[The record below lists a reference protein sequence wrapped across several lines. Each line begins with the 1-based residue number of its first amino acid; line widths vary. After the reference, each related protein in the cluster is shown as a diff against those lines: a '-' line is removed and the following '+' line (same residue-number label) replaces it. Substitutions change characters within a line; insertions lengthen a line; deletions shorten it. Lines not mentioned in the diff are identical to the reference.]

1 MGIESQYREPL
12 VNDRPDKPA
21 DDFRRYLPGSGY
33 EPGAPAPHYVDPLEG
48 YEQPGDTPVTTE
60 PAQPTAPVDRREAKR
75 LRKTEAAPA
84 RHPKLKRSKKAKG
97 VFVSLLNLGVT
108 ATVLALVVG
117 VGLFLWGRAAFE
129 APGPLQAETS
139 IIVKPGD
146 NFSSIVPE
154 LVAKNVIE
162 SGVND
167 EIFPIAVRLAGKAG
181 DLKTGEFAFQPGVS
195 MRGVMDELTS
205 GKAVVHKITFPEG
218 WTVWQMW
225 ERLVEK
231 RNEGL
236 LTGELPEMPAE
247 GELLPATYTFTRG
260 RPAAEIVAEMK
271 RERDRAV
278 ERIWQDRD
286 PDLPISSKEEM
297 VTLASIVEKET
308 GMDGERG
315 RVAAVFHNRLRRNM
329 RLDSDPTIIYARWG
343 GQGKPDG
350 YGGLRRSDLR
360 VRSPYNT
367 RRVKGLTPG
376 PIANPGREAMR
387 AVANPPKTDD
397 LYFVADGTGG
407 HVFATTLREHNRNVA
422 NWRKVE
428 RERAGQ

>member
-1 MGIESQYREPL
+1 M
-12 VNDRPDKPA
+12 NDKP
-21 DDFRRYLPGSGY
+21 DDPDFRRYLPGSDY
-33 EPGAPAPHYVDPLEG
+33 EPGAPTAAASRETEPYRDPLAD
-48 YEQPGDTPVTTE
+48 YEQPGEAPE
-60 PAQPTAPVDRREAKR
+60 PARQDTASPARAKPSRRER
-75 LRKTEAAPA
+75 RKLAQADKATRRGA
-84 RHPKLKRSKKAKG
+84 KRSKSARG
-97 VFVSLLNLGVT
+97 FMVSLLNLGLT
-108 ATVLALVVG
+108 AAVVAIVAG
-117 VGLFLWGRAAFE
+117 VALFLWGRAAFD
-129 APGPLQAETS
+129 APGPLQEETS
-139 IIVKPGD
+139 IVVEKGAS
-146 NFSSIVPE
+146 FSSIVPD
-154 LVAKNVIE
+154 LVAKNVIA

-167 EIFPIAVRLAGKAG
+167 EIFPIAVRLAGRAG
-181 DLKTGEFAFQPGVS
+181 DLKTGEYAFQPGAS
-195 MRGVMDELTS
+195 MREVMETLVD
-205 GKAVVHKITFPEG
+205 GKAVVHKVTFPEG

-231 RNEGL
+231 RNAGL
-236 LTGELPEMPAE
+236 LTGELPEMPPE
-247 GELLPATYTFTRG
+247 GSLLPATYTFTRG
-260 RPAAEIVAEMK
+260 KPAADVVAEM
-271 RERDRAV
+271 RLERDRAV
-278 ERIWQDRD
+278 EGIWEGRD
-286 PDLPISSKEEM
+286 PDLPIETKEEL

-315 RVAAVFHNRLRRNM
+315 RVASVFLNRLRKDM

-376 PIANPGREAMR
+376 PIANPGREALR

-407 HVFATTLREHNRNVA
+407 HVFASTLREHNRNVRE
-422 NWRKVE
+422 WRRIE